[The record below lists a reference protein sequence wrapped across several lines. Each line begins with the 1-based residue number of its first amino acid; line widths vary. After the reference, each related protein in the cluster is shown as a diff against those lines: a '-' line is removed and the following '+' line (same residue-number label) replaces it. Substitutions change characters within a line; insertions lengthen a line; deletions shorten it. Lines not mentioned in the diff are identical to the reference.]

1 MEALQRHY
9 KISLSLLLVLIGLF
23 FIPFNS
29 WEGLPFLGEYARESA
44 TLFFL
49 LAGTFVILK
58 LLIIQKINLPYKHP
72 IFLSLCILV
81 LWFVV
86 ATILNTNAISDYYF
100 KDTSGFKRFILQFI
114 SLSIALFFFITFY
127 NAFRTEGIWTIF
139 KYIRKTFL
147 ISFIIVSIYSILEIL
162 ILKFGFR
169 FLTQTLYLFDYF
181 PFTESWLDYKN
192 YRISSVTSEPPAL
205 ATYLFTIA
213 PWMLSYILTHKN
225 LLKYLPAILV
235 FVLTFFS
242 GSRAGI
248 FIIVVQY
255 ALFFIALINFSK
267 WQKYVVRTILF
278 TVLGGGILLLLN
290 GKVITNYIV
299 EKATS
304 FALDDEDHSYSNRS
318 RLGIVFANFQVF
330 KHNPISGVGL
340 GQQAFLAVD
349 FYPAWAVKDNYEFE
363 EKYLN
368 PEVKNFPPG
377 YNLYVRILA
386 ESGIIGFILFLGL
399 IVITLY
405 FCIIPI
411 LKKDKNA
418 LLYIICLISIIGMT
432 LNWLKM
438 DTFRVFTFWF
448 TLAFL
453 IMLTQHKVLVYRK
466 P

>member
-1 MEALQRHY
+1 METAQRNH
-9 KISLSLLLVLIGLF
+9 KISFSLLLVLLGLF

-29 WEGLPFLGEYARESA
+29 WEGIPQLGEYAKESA
-44 TLFFL
+44 ALFFL
-49 LAGTFVILK
+49 AAGTVIILK
-58 LLIIQKINLPYKHP
+58 LLTVQKINIPYKHP
-72 IFLSLCILV
+72 IFLSLSLLV
-81 LWFVV
+81 IWFFVSTV
-86 ATILNTNAISDYYF
+86 LNINEISNYYF
-100 KDTSGFKRFILQFI
+100 KDTSGFKRFLLQFI

-127 NAFRTEGIWTIF
+127 NAFRTVDIWTIF

-147 ISFIIVSIYSILEIL
+147 ISFIIVSIYSIIEIA
-162 ILKFGFR
+162 ILKFGLR

-192 YRISSVTSEPPAL
+192 FRISSVSFEPPAL

-235 FVLTFFS
+235 FIFTFFS

-255 ALFFIALINFSK
+255 ALFFIALINFYK
-267 WQKYVVRTILF
+267 WQKYVVKAIVF
-278 TVLGGGILLLLN
+278 IIFGVGVLVIAN
-290 GKVITNYIV
+290 GKAITNYIV
-299 EKATS
+299 EKTTS
-304 FALDDEDHSYSNRS
+304 FALDDEDHTYSNRS
-318 RLGIVFANFQVF
+318 RLGIVYANFQVF

-340 GQQAFLAVD
+340 GQQAFLAED
-349 FYPAWAVKDNYEFE
+349 FYPAWAVKGNYEFE

-368 PEVKNFPPG
+368 PKVKSFPPG
-377 YNLYVRILA
+377 YNLYVRLLA
-386 ESGIIGFILFLGL
+386 ENGIIGFILFLVL
-399 IVITLY
+399 IGVTLY
-405 FCIIPI
+405 FCVSPI

-418 LLYIICLISIIGMT
+418 LLYIICLISITGML

-453 IMLTQHKVLVYRK
+453 IKLTKHKVLVYRK